1 MFGYFTTKGTQLMTI
16 YQPYF
21 YIIQDTRN
29 GMYYAGSKWAQGCH
43 PDHLLKESGYT
54 TSSETINKIIH
65 ENGLDT
71 FVIRKIKTF
80 ETGDKAYDY
89 ETRFLVKV
97 DAKRNSRFYNAHNN
111 DRPAPYGSE
120 EFKKMI
126 LEKYGAEY
134 ASQSKIVKEK
144 IKSSN
149 MKNLGVEYPGQS
161 EIVRNKQKETCLIRY
176 GVENVSQSD
185 IIKERQKE
193 TFLEN
198 YGVENPFQSEQVKS
212 TMKNTWMEKYGV
224 DNPLKSEVVRRKFKN
239 TMLEKYGVENAS
251 QSIEV
256 KMKKKIKID
265 QKLSRVELIKIKKY
279 QKKYNLK
286 FGKNWSRRKDDYIL
300 KLLSSLI
307 KKYGEL

>member
-1 MFGYFTTKGTQLMTI
+1 
-16 YQPYF
+16 
-21 YIIQDTRN
+21 
-29 GMYYAGSKWAQGCH
+29 MYYAGAKWAQGCH

-54 TSSETINKIIH
+54 TSSETIKKIID

-71 FVIRKIKTF
+71 FVIRNLRTY

-89 ETRFLVKV
+89 DTRLLVKV
-97 DAKRNSRFYNAHNN
+97 AAIRNPRFYNGHNN
-111 DRPAPYGSE
+111 DRPAPYGSDD
-120 EFKKMI
+120 FKKIM
-126 LEKYGAEY
+126 LEKYGTEY
-134 ASQSKIVKEK
+134 AFQSKIVKEK
-144 IKSSN
+144 IKISN

-176 GVENVSQSD
+176 GVENSSQSD
-185 IIKERQKE
+185 IIKERQKK

-224 DNPLKSEVVRRKFKN
+224 DNPLKSEIVRQKSKN

-265 QKLSRVELIKIKKY
+265 QKLSRPELIKIKEY

-286 FGKNWSRRKDDYIL
+286 FGKNWTRRKDDYIL
-300 KLLSSLI
+300 ELLSSLI
-307 KKYGEL
+307 EKYGDL